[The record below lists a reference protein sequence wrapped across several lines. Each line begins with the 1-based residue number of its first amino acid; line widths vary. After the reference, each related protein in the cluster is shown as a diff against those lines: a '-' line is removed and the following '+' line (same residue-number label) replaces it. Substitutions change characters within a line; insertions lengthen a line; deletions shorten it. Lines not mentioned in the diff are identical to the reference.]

1 MSEQSSRSWFRAIV
15 PYSRRTQE
23 VFRARRRKR
32 RSGRPAIEVLE
43 NRLALSFVLGTT
55 ALVEGPSGG
64 TSSDIVAGSGAW
76 TAQPNETWLHT
87 TSSGSGNGLATFAFD
102 ANTGPTRTGTLTIAG
117 LTLTVTQAGSG
128 YVAALP
134 LTIVSSGLSRPAP
147 LGVDSAGNVYTAD
160 NTVGSTNVT
169 IVEWNASTQSL
180 TNLVTAGLEYD
191 VDIAVDGPGNVYIAD
206 YPLASLN
213 KFSASPPRTL
223 TTLHNVFYPGG
234 VAVDSAGDVYYSD
247 TSNHINELIGS
258 TPTTLVST
266 GLSQPYGV
274 AVDSAG
280 NVYIADTGDNA
291 VKEWNASTKEL
302 TPLVSTGLNQPIH
315 VAVDGAG
322 NVFIADRGNGAIK
335 EWNASTKAVTTLVG
349 GLNDLQGIALDG
361 AGNVYF
367 TDTKDNV
374 IEELPR
380 AYVPGSPVYE
390 TSAAGSGSLLPVLPS
405 TTSLTGVYAPR
416 SDQSWLTISN
426 VSDGVVHFSF
436 TQDSSATAR
445 TAHITL
451 LGQQITVTQQP
462 ALASGAL
469 VEGPAAG
476 ADSDFVSSSGAWTA
490 MSNDPWLHTQSTGTG
505 NGLATFTFDANT
517 GATRTGTLN
526 IAGGTL
532 TVTQAGSGYV
542 AVSPLTTLAS
552 GIPADGVAVDGAG
565 NVYMADVDNSA
576 IKEWSVTSQKV
587 TTVVSAG
594 LNKPAGV
601 AVDPLGNL
609 FIADS
614 GDNAIKEWNVST
626 RTLTTLVPGLN
637 DPRSV
642 AVASSGN
649 IIIADTGSSTIEEWN
664 VATETLTTLVS
675 SGLSGPQAVAVDFSG
690 NVYIADTNNNAIK
703 EWIATSGNVT
713 TLVSGLKTPS
723 GVAADTSG
731 NVYISDS
738 GNAAI
743 KEWVAT
749 SQSVMTLVPAAGSVP
764 QGIAVSDAGDVY
776 FADSFAGAVFELTR
790 ALVPGAPVSETSP
803 AGSDTLLPVFPT
815 STLLTGFFA
824 PQSDQPWLTLGSASG
839 GVIPFSFTQ
848 NTGAAPR
855 TAHVTVLGQQITVIQ
870 APPALGTVAVVEGP
884 SAGGDSDVVSLSE
897 AWTATANTPWLHT
910 SSSGTGAGLAIFT
923 FDANPGATR
932 TGTLTI
938 AGQTVT
944 VTQAGSSYVAATPL
958 VPLVRSGLKDPGGVA
973 VDSAGNVYIADTLH
987 NAIKEWNAATQK
999 VTPLVAGSVTA
1010 RRPRVRLAR
1019 EERLARAREALKVGS
1034 ASKLSSPSGVAVDA
1048 AGNVFIADTGDNAIK
1063 EWHAATKMVTTLVS
1077 GLNGPSGVAVDVAGN
1092 VYIADTGNNA
1102 IKEWHA
1108 ATNTVTPLAAGLNGP
1123 NGVAVD
1129 GAGNVYIADTG
1140 NNKIKVWHAATQKV
1154 TPLVASKLSS
1164 PSGVAVDGAGN
1175 VYIADTGDSAIKE
1188 WHAATGK
1195 VTALV
1200 SSGLAAPSGVAVD
1213 NSGGV
1218 YLSDL
1223 GKSAI
1228 SERPRAFVPGNP
1240 IHEKSG
1246 KGSDKLLP
1254 VLPATTSLT
1263 GVFAARSNQ
1272 KWLTVGRI
1280 SNGVVQFSFTRNTG
1294 AARTADLIV
1303 LGRGIKVTQAA
1314 AGQREMK

>member
-1 MSEQSSRSWFRAIV
+1 MSEQSWRSWLRVIV
-15 PYSRRTQE
+15 PYSRRTQA
-23 VFRARRRKR
+23 VIHTHRRKR

-43 NRLALSFVLGTT
+43 NRLVLSFVLGTT
-55 ALVEGPSGG
+55 ALVEGPSSGR
-64 TSSDIVAGSGAW
+64 SSDIVAGSGAW

-128 YVAALP
+128 YVAAGP
-134 LTIVSSGLSRPAP
+134 VTIVSSGLSRPAP

-160 NTVGSTNVT
+160 NTVGSTNST

-180 TNLVTAGLEYD
+180 TSLVTSGLEYD

-206 YPLASLN
+206 YPLSSIFE
-213 KFSASPPRTL
+213 FSASPPRTL
-223 TTLHNVFYPGG
+223 TTLLNVFNPGG
-234 VAVDSAGDVYYSD
+234 VAVDGAGDVYYSD
-247 TSNHINELIGS
+247 TSNHINEWNGS
-258 TPTTLVST
+258 KATTLVST
-266 GLSQPYGV
+266 GLNNPYGV

-280 NVYIADTGDNA
+280 NVYIADTGNNA
-291 VKEWNASTKEL
+291 VKEWNATTNEV
-302 TPLVSTGLNQPIH
+302 TTLVSTGLNQPIH

-322 NVFIADRGNGAIK
+322 DVFIADRGNGAIK

-349 GLNDLQGIALDG
+349 GLTDLQGIAVDG

-367 TDTKDNV
+367 AETKPNV

-380 AYVPGSPVYE
+380 AYVPRSPLYE
-390 TSAAGSGSLLPVLPS
+390 TAAAGSDSLLPVLP
-405 TTSLTGVYAPR
+405 TTASLTGVYAPH
-416 SDQSWLTISN
+416 SDQSWLTISS
-426 VSDGVVHFSF
+426 VSNGVVHFSF

-462 ALASGAL
+462 ALATGAL
-469 VEGPAAG
+469 VEGPATG
-476 ADSDFVSSSGAWTA
+476 TDSDIVSVSGAWTA
-490 MSNDPWLHTQSTGTG
+490 TSNDPWLHTQSTGTG

-517 GATRTGTLN
+517 GATRTGTLT
-526 IAGGTL
+526 IAGETL

-552 GIPADGVAVDGAG
+552 GIASTDVAVDGAG
-565 NVYMADVDNSA
+565 NVYIADIDNNA
-576 IKEWSVTSQKV
+576 IKEWSATSQKV

-601 AVDPLGNL
+601 AVDPSGNL
-609 FIADS
+609 YIADT
-614 GDNAIKEWNVST
+614 GDKTIKEWNAST
-626 RTLTTLVPGLN
+626 GKLTTLVSGLN

-649 IIIADTGSSTIEEWN
+649 IYIADTGSSTIKEWN
-664 VATETLTTLVS
+664 VATQTLTTLVA

-690 NVYIADTNNNAIK
+690 NVYIADTGNNAIK
-703 EWIATSGNVT
+703 EWSATTGNVT
-713 TLVSGLKTPS
+713 TLVSGLDNPH
-723 GVAADTSG
+723 GVATDTSG
-731 NVYISDS
+731 NVYIADS

-749 SQSVMTLVPAAGSVP
+749 SQSVITLVPAEGGVP
-764 QGIAVSDAGDVY
+764 QGIAVSGAGDVY
-776 FADSFAGAVFELTR
+776 FADSFAAAVFELTR
-790 ALVPGAPVSETSP
+790 ALVPGAPVSETSV
-803 AGSDTLLPVFPT
+803 AGSDALLPVFPT
-815 STLLTGFFA
+815 STSLTGLFT
-824 PQSDQPWLTLGSASG
+824 PHSDQPWLTVGSASG

-848 NTGAAPR
+848 NTGKAAR
-855 TAHVTVLGQQITVIQ
+855 TAHLTVLGQQITVTQ
-870 APPALGTVAVVEGP
+870 TPPALGTDAVVEGP
-884 SAGGDSDVVSLSE
+884 SAGADSDVVSLPG
-897 AWTATANTPWLHT
+897 AWTATANVPWLHT
-910 SSSGTGAGLAIFT
+910 SSSGTGAGLAIFS
-923 FDANPGATR
+923 FDANTGATR

-958 VPLVRSGLKDPGGVA
+958 VTLVRSGLKNPGGVA

-987 NAIKEWNAATQK
+987 NAIKEWHAATQT
-999 VTPLVAGSVTA
+999 VTTLVAGSLTA
-1010 RRPRVRLAR
+1010 RRSRVRLRR
-1019 EERLARAREALKVGS
+1019 EKRLAKAAD
-1034 ASKLSSPSGVAVDA
+1034 ASKLSAPSGVAVDA
-1048 AGNVFIADTGDNAIK
+1048 AGNVLIADTGDNAIK
-1063 EWHAATKMVTTLVS
+1063 EWHAATKTLTTLVT

-1092 VYIADTGNNA
+1092 VYIADTGDNA

-1108 ATNTVTPLAAGLNGP
+1108 ATQTVTTLAAGLNGP

-1129 GAGNVYIADTG
+1129 SAGNVYIADTG
-1140 NNKIKVWHAATQKV
+1140 NNAIREWHAATQTV
-1154 TPLVASKLSS
+1154 TTLVGSKLSS

-1175 VYIADTGDSAIKE
+1175 VYIADTGDSVIKE

-1195 VTALV
+1195 TTALV
-1200 SSGLAAPSGVAVD
+1200 SSGLAAPSGVALD
-1213 NSGGV
+1213 QSGGV

-1240 IHEKSG
+1240 IHEKAA

-1254 VLPATTSLT
+1254 VLPVTTSLT

-1272 KWLTVGRI
+1272 KWLTVGSI
-1280 SNGVVQFSFTRNTG
+1280 SNGVVHFSFTRNTG
-1294 AARTADLIV
+1294 AARTADLTV
-1303 LGRGIKVTQAA
+1303 LGRRIKVTQAA
-1314 AGQREMK
+1314 AGERNGMKFIL